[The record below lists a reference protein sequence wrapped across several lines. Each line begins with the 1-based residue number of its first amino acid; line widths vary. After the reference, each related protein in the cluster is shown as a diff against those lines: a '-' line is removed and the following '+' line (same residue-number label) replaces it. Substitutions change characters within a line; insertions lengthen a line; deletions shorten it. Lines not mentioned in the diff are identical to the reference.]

1 VWSGTVVRRHGPI
14 TPVDRS
20 LDPELR
26 AEVQQATERV
36 ARSPSRRLSSNF
48 LAGREPGSLFTAT
61 RSAHARSAT
70 TLQLGPLAPAG
81 GSKLAIHAAVKPSG
95 GGVIGSAAGMGS
107 SAKGPA
113 DQGLGAVGAAP
124 EAPSS
129 HHLGAKVSPETS
141 LGSPSNLTP
150 MMRQYQEIKHKHG
163 DAILFFRLGDFYE
176 MFFEDA
182 LTASEALQITLTAR
196 AKGDEKVPM
205 CGVPYHAARGYVAK
219 LLERGFK
226 VAICDQV
233 EEPGKSALV
242 KREVTRVV
250 TPGMVLDDQ
259 VLDPREAAY
268 LGAVALGEHDGGGL
282 ALLDASTGELAVGEA
297 PTDSRLVDELRR
309 AGAREI
315 VLGRTAAGSARG
327 EALVRAVGAPL
338 AERDDAELG
347 RAEERL
353 CRHLGVASLD
363 GFGVADLPLGLAA
376 AGAALS
382 YLEETQRERPAHV
395 DRLSRLATERVLFL
409 DEATRA
415 NLELERTLG
424 GQRKGSLLGLLD
436 RSVTGAGGRRLAHW
450 LRWPLLDPA
459 AIAARL
465 DAVEELAGAAMLRED
480 LAGALRATGDLER
493 LLSRLALRQG
503 NARDLRALA
512 STLLALPRLREL
524 AAGGSA
530 AILREAAAQLSG
542 HDELAALLDRAV
554 AEEPPAAMGEGGL
567 IRRGWSAEL
576 DRLVELGEGGKGT
589 IARLE
594 AAERERTGIGSLK
607 VRFNR
612 VFGYYIEVTKPN
624 LHLVP
629 AHYQRRQTTVGGERF
644 VTPELKELEDQVLT
658 AEERRVGLEQE
669 LFEDLRQRVVA
680 RAAPIRDA
688 AGAIATL
695 DALLALSRVAAERGY
710 VRPDVD
716 LSETLEIEDGRHPVV
731 EAMLPRDSG
740 GFVPNDLLVCSSGEG
755 QRGEGQPT
763 HAALDGS
770 AARVPEAAP
779 ERAGGRGGTRPPVA
793 PPGRSEPAPHLLV
806 ITGPNMAGK
815 STVLRQAALIAL
827 LAQMGSFVPAR
838 RARVGLVDRIFT
850 RVGASDDLARGRSTF
865 MVEMTET
872 AAILHNA
879 TRRSLVVL
887 DEIGRGT
894 STFDGV
900 SIAWAVAEHVH
911 DRIGCRTLFATHYHE
926 LQDLARERPRVRNLT
941 VAVREVAD
949 RVVFLRKLV
958 QGGASRSYGIEVA
971 KLAGLPADV
980 IARAREILKNLETLE
995 VDEGG
1000 HAALARRDTRR
1011 RSPPP
1016 AQLALFCAPA
1026 DPRLEEL
1033 RREIE
1038 ALDVDALRPLD
1049 ALNLLA
1055 GWKER
1060 LG

>member
-1 VWSGTVVRRHGPI
+1 M
-14 TPVDRS
+14 
-20 LDPELR
+20 
-26 AEVQQATERV
+26 AE
-36 ARSPSRRLSSNF
+36 
-48 LAGREPGSLFTAT
+48 
-61 RSAHARSAT
+61 
-70 TLQLGPLAPAG
+70 
-81 GSKLAIHAAVKPSG
+81 IAAV
-95 GGVIGSAAGMGS
+95 
-107 SAKGPA
+107 
-113 DQGLGAVGAAP
+113 
-124 EAPSS
+124 
-129 HHLGAKVSPETS
+129 
-141 LGSPSNLTP
+141 TP
-150 MMRQYQEIKHKHG
+150 MMRQYLETKARYP

-182 LTASEALQITLTAR
+182 IAASEALQITLTAR

-268 LGAVALGEHDGGGL
+268 VGAVAIGEGDGGGL
-282 ALLDASTGELAVGEA
+282 ALLDASTGELAVGEV

-315 VLGRTAAGSARG
+315 VLGRTAAASARG
-327 EALVRAVGAPL
+327 EAIVRAVGAPL
-338 AERDDAELG
+338 AERDDAELE

-353 CRHLGVASLD
+353 CRHLCVASLE

-415 NLELERTLG
+415 NLELERTLS

-436 RSVTGAGGRRLAHW
+436 RSITGAGGRRLAHW

-459 AIAARL
+459 AIEARL
-465 DAVEELAGAAMLRED
+465 DAVAELTGAAVLREELAA
-480 LAGALRATGDLER
+480 ALRSTGDLER

-503 NARDLRALA
+503 TARDLRALA

-524 AAGGSA
+524 AAGSRA
-530 AILREAAAQLSG
+530 AILRAAAADLSG
-542 HDELAALLDRAV
+542 LDELAALLDRAV
-554 AEEPPAAMGEGGL
+554 AEEPPAGMAEGGL

-576 DRLVELGEGGKGT
+576 DRLIELSEDGKGT

-644 VTPELKELEDQVLT
+644 VTPELKELEEQVLT
-658 AEERRVGLEQE
+658 AEERRFGLEQE
-669 LFEDLRQRVVA
+669 IFEDVRQRVVA
-680 RAAPIRDA
+680 QAAPIRDA

-710 VRPDVD
+710 VRPEVD
-716 LSETLEIEDGRHPVV
+716 LSEVLEIEDGRHPVV

-740 GFVPNDLLVCSSGEG
+740 GFVPNDLFVCS
-755 QRGEGQPT
+755 RGEEPR
-763 HAALDGS
+763 GS
-770 AARVPEAAP
+770 E
-779 ERAGGRGGTRPPVA
+779 VA
-793 PPGRSEPAPHLLV
+793 PQLLV
-806 ITGPNMAGK
+806 ITGPNMGGK
-815 STVLRQAALIAL
+815 STVLRQAALVAL

-838 RARVGLVDRIFT
+838 RARIGLVDRIFT
-850 RVGASDDLARGRSTF
+850 RVGASDDLAGGRSTF

-911 DRIGCRTLFATHYHE
+911 DHIGCRTLFATHYHE

-941 VAVREVAD
+941 VAVREVGD
-949 RVVFLRKLV
+949 RIVFLRKLV
-958 QGGASRSYGIEVA
+958 RGGASRSYGIEVA
-971 KLAGLPADV
+971 KLAGLPAEV
-980 IARAREILKNLETLE
+980 VARAREILKNLETLE

-1000 HAALARRDTRR
+1000 HAALARRGARR
-1011 RSPPP
+1011 RAPPP
-1016 AQLALFCAPA
+1016 AQLGLFTSPP
-1026 DPRLEEL
+1026 DPRLDAL
-1033 RREIE
+1033 RRELE
-1038 ALDVDALRPLD
+1038 GLDVDALRPLD

-1055 GWKER
+1055 GWKKRME
-1060 LG
+1060 